1 MMAEPIELDLDAKTE
16 EGVTGKAADDGA
28 EAKPKRGRKPGGRP
42 PRSET
47 ELESRLMR
55 IIGRLA
61 DRREE
66 RDDLEL
72 ADALREDGKAMAD
85 GVVNGTRQLPQ
96 FRIPVLLLLGIVEPL
111 LAFGRVGGILLR
123 RLQDRRLTQAEEA
136 AAAAAASQDVE
147 FMAGVPVDELGNPI
161 V

>member
-1 MMAEPIELDLDAKTE
+1 MAEPIELDLDAKTE

-28 EAKPKRGRKPGGRP
+28 EVKPKRGRKPGGRP

-123 RLQDRRLTQAEEA
+123 RLQNRRLTQAEDA

-147 FMAGVPVDELGNPI
+147 FMAGVPVDGLGNPI